1 MLSMYPACFFKET
14 DGSYSVLFPDF
25 DGTGTCGN
33 TFAEAMNMAVDFL
46 AGQLY
51 DLKLE
56 KKDYPLPSDIS
67 CINPDE
73 LYDDYESVIVNM
85 VTVDVESYAS
95 KNFDRAVKKTLT
107 IPAWL
112 NERAVEQNVNF
123 SQVLQKALKKEL
135 GIE

>member
-1 MLSMYPACFFKET
+1 MVKIK
-14 DGSYSVLFPDF
+14 G
-25 DGTGTCGN
+25 
-33 TFAEAMNMAVDFL
+33 
-46 AGQLY
+46 LY
-51 DLKLE
+51 DE
-56 KKDYPLPSDIS
+56 
-67 CINPDE
+67 
-73 LYDDYESVIVNM
+73 YESVIVNM

-123 SQVLQKALKKEL
+123 SKVLQNALKAEL

>member
-56 KKDYPLPSDIS
+56 KKEYPLPSDIS
-67 CINPDE
+67 CINPEE
-73 LYDDYESVIVNM
+73 LYDEYERPIVRNKIKLI
-85 VTVDVESYAS
+85 TSS
-95 KNFDRAVKKTLT
+95 IIQKIIF
-107 IPAWL
+107 
-112 NERAVEQNVNF
+112 F
-123 SQVLQKALKKEL
+123 SQQLFDTKFCL
-135 GIE
+135 

>member
-1 MLSMYPACFFKET
+1 MKKRNIRCPLT
-14 DGSYSVLFPDF
+14 
-25 DGTGTCGN
+25 
-33 TFAEAMNMAVDFL
+33 L
-46 AGQLY
+46 A
-51 DLKLE
+51 
-56 KKDYPLPSDIS
+56 

-73 LYDDYESVIVNM
+73 LYDEYESVIVNM

-123 SQVLQKALKKEL
+123 SKVLQNALKAEL